1 MCASFFFSVAI
12 FVQSEKLEIMRAR
25 AAASIQ
31 QGRLHLA
38 AIYYAQSGLSFDEVA
53 LTLLHCVSDA
63 SAAAAIGLTP
73 PSSAVALAAVNTGSA
88 GASTQLT
95 IAGPEGTT
103 GTSGSSLAPL
113 VDSNL
118 SYFTDAPVKSASP
131 AAPLSGPSAYSRVSY
146 TSASLVDAAIVK
158 GCALTPLKVFL
169 LQVLRSLASSAK
181 MQRTMLCT
189 WLCDL
194 YLHQIS
200 LARLLS
206 AQGSAG
212 QAGSSAVGGAS
223 SANSAAA
230 GGVGAAVAEYEAMV
244 KSDDLLDEADL
255 TTQFKNFLRSNR
267 CDFTLVRAL
276 SAFIPAKKTKNAA

>member
-1 MCASFFFSVAI
+1 
-12 FVQSEKLEIMRAR
+12 MRAR

-63 SAAAAIGLTP
+63 SAAAAIGIAP
-73 PSSAVALAAVNTGSA
+73 AANAVALAAVNTGAAGAITQLA
-88 GASTQLT
+88 GASLD
-95 IAGPEGTT
+95 GTT
-103 GTSGSSLAPL
+103 GTSGFTLAPL

-118 SYFTDAPVKSASP
+118 SYFADTSVKSAPP
-131 AAPLSGPSAYSRVSY
+131 AAPLSGPSAYTRVPY
-146 TSASLVDAAIVK
+146 TRTSLVDAAIVK

-169 LQVLRSLASSAK
+169 LQVLRSLSSSAK

-206 AQGSAG
+206 ASASPAGTTAGAGAGSAG
-212 QAGSSAVGGAS
+212 
-223 SANSAAA
+223 AAA

-267 CDFTLVRAL
+267 YVIC
-276 SAFIPAKKTKNAA
+276 